1 MGACVTKSD
10 PKVESIMSLETD
22 EVEMQKS
29 AQELRQSYE
38 ITTSCKILGAG
49 EFGKVFLSRNR
60 ADPTLQVAIKLY
72 NKSKLKGRD
81 SVKRIREEVKI
92 LTTLD
97 HPNIVKYY

>member
-38 ITTSCKILGAG
+38 KLLDEVLLLKRSQRKLAYLSVLLG
-49 EFGKVFLSRNR
+49 ERSL
-60 ADPTLQVAIKLY
+60 
-72 NKSKLKGRD
+72 
-81 SVKRIREEVKI
+81 
-92 LTTLD
+92 
-97 HPNIVKYY
+97 